1 MNTSLAV
8 DLRRHPCTVF
18 GCEVVLASVGRPAT
32 AFAQVEAHLRHLERR
47 FSRFVRGNELAALN
61 GAEGRWVE
69 IGPEMERLLA
79 HALRV
84 AVESHGLVNIAVSP
98 AVRRAGYVAP
108 WPSAWR
114 PAEPCAGP
122 AAVPTL
128 TEVLELRPGRARLAR
143 GSAVD
148 FGALAKGL
156 WADDAATR
164 LGADAAASLGGDVAA
179 HGGGPEGEGWP
190 VGLPGGRTLLLRD
203 GGVATSGTSKR
214 AQGGRHHVI
223 DPRTGLPARSGLRE
237 VTVVAGS
244 AATAEWLATAVLV
257 AGADSAPARHP
268 DVVACFPTPDEP
280 GGLRDG

>member
-1 MNTSLAV
+1 MSTSIAV
-8 DLRRHPCTVF
+8 DLRRHTCTVF
-18 GCEVVLASVGRPAT
+18 GCEVVLACVGAPST
-32 AFAQVEAHLRHLERR
+32 PFAQVEEHLRHLERR
-47 FSRFVRGNELAALN
+47 FSRFLDGNELAALN
-61 GAEGRWVE
+61 GAAGRWVE
-69 IGPEMERLLA
+69 VGPELERLLA

-84 AVESHGLVNIAVSP
+84 AVESRGLVNIAVTP

-114 PAEPCAGP
+114 PAEPP
-122 AAVPTL
+122 AAVPVL
-128 TEVLELRPGRARLAR
+128 TEVLELRPGRARLAP

-156 WADDAATR
+156 WADDAAAR
-164 LGADAAASLGGDVAA
+164 LGDEAAASLGGDVAA
-179 HGGGPEGEGWP
+179 RGGGPAGEGWP

-203 GGVATSGTSKR
+203 GGVATSGTWKR
-214 AQGGRHHVI
+214 AQAGRHHVI

-257 AGADSAPARHP
+257 AGPGSAPAQHP
-268 DVVACFPTPDEP
+268 DVVACFPVADEP
-280 GGLRDG
+280 GGQRDG